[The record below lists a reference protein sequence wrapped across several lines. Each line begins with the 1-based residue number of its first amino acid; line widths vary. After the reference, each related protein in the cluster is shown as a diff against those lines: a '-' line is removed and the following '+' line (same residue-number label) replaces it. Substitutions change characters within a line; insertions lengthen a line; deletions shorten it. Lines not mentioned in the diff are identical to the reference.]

1 MHILIS
7 ALHRASKPTGV
18 CRYAAN
24 LAECLADTPEITK
37 VTLIVGSWQQKYFA
51 TDFNLCLNKINIV
64 NVNIKNSSLSR
75 NNWFLLGL
83 PKLVHQLRPDL
94 VHLSFPLPFV
104 RSLFP
109 CPVISTVHDLYP
121 YELPE
126 NFGKIQAG
134 FNRLFLKQCVEQSNA
149 LTCVSQTTLDRLRFF
164 FPQLPAEQESTV
176 IYNVVDFQEVQPEVP
191 EFFSGQE
198 SIPFLLSVAQHRKN
212 KNLNLLIYSYGFLLR
227 MKKIDARTKLILVG
241 SQGPETENLIRQIEE
256 LKLQNNV
263 HLLSSIN
270 DRELSWLYQKCQS
283 FIMPSSTE
291 GFCLPLAEA
300 MHLSC
305 KVVCSDIP
313 IFREIGS
320 VECVYFSLQD
330 NPIGNLAQ
338 AIAQVI
344 QQPSMVSKSARFSK
358 LTITNQYLQCYS
370 SILQNM
376 NQGQLELDL
385 PNYQRSAKTT

>member
-1 MHILIS
+1 MHVLIS

-37 VTLIVGSWQQKYFA
+37 VTLIVGSWQREYFA
-51 TDFNLCLNKINIV
+51 TAFNLCFNKINIV
-64 NVNIKNSSLSR
+64 SVDIKNSSLSR
-75 NNWFLLGL
+75 NSWFLLGL
-83 PKLVHQLRPDL
+83 PKLAHQLSPDL

-126 NFGKIQAG
+126 NFGKIQAT
-134 FNRLFLKQCVEQSNA
+134 FNRLFLQQCVGQSDA

-164 FPQLPAEQESTV
+164 FPQLPAQQESTV
-176 IYNVVDFQEVQPEVP
+176 IYNVVDFKEVQPEIP
-191 EFFSGQE
+191 KFFRGKE

-227 MKKIDARTKLILVG
+227 MKKIDAATKLILVG
-241 SQGPETENLIRQIEE
+241 SQGPETENLMRQIED
-256 LKLQNNV
+256 LKLQDNV

-270 DRELSWLYQKCQS
+270 DGELSWLYQQCQS
-283 FIMPSSTE
+283 FIMPSSIE

-320 VECVYFSLQD
+320 AECVYFSLQD

-338 AIAQVI
+338 AISQVM
-344 QQPSMVSKSARFSK
+344 QQPPLVSKSGQFSK
-358 LTITNQYLQCYS
+358 LNITKQYLQFYF
-370 SILQNM
+370 SIVKNV
-376 NQGQLELDL
+376 NRGQLELGL
-385 PNYQRSAKTT
+385 PNYQEPAKTT

>member
-1 MHILIS
+1 MHVLIS

-37 VTLIVGSWQQKYFA
+37 VTLIVGSWQRDYFSTA
-51 TDFNLCLNKINIV
+51 FNLCFTKINIV
-64 NVNIKNSSLSR
+64 SINIKNSSLSR
-75 NNWFLLGL
+75 NSWFMLGL
-83 PKLVHQLRPDL
+83 PKLAHQLHPDL

-126 NFGKIQAG
+126 NFVKLQAH
-134 FNRLFLKQCVEQSNA
+134 FNRLFLQRCVEQSDA

-164 FPQLPAEQESTV
+164 FPQLSAEQESTV
-176 IYNVVDFQEVQPEVP
+176 IYNVVDFKEVQPEIP
-191 EFFSGQE
+191 ESFRGKE
-198 SIPFLLSVAQHRKN
+198 NLPFLLSVAQHRKN
-212 KNLNLLIYSYGFLLR
+212 KNLNLLIYAYGFLLR
-227 MKKIDARTKLILVG
+227 MKKIDAATKLILVG
-241 SQGPETENLIRQIEE
+241 SQGPETENLICQIKE
-256 LKLQNNV
+256 LKLESNV
-263 HLLSSIN
+263 YLLSSIN
-270 DRELSWLYQKCQS
+270 DRELSWLYQQCQL
-283 FIMPSSTE
+283 FVMPSSIE

-320 VECVYFSLQD
+320 AECVYFSLQD

-338 AIAQVI
+338 AVSQALQR
-344 QQPSMVSKSARFSK
+344 PSVVSTSGRFSK
-358 LTITNQYLQCYS
+358 LNITNQYLQFYS
-370 SILQNM
+370 SIVKNIDRDQF
-376 NQGQLELDL
+376 ELDL
-385 PNYQRSAKTT
+385 PNYQKPAKTT

>member
-1 MHILIS
+1 MHVLIS

-24 LAECLADTPEITK
+24 LAECLADTSEITK
-37 VTLIVGSWQQKYFA
+37 VTLIVGSWQREYFA
-51 TDFNLCLNKINIV
+51 TAFNLCFNKINIV
-64 NVNIKNSSLSR
+64 NVDIKNSSLSR
-75 NNWFLLGL
+75 NSWFFLGL
-83 PKLVHQLRPDL
+83 PKLAQRLNPDL

-126 NFGKIQAG
+126 NFGKIQAR
-134 FNRLFLKQCVEQSNA
+134 FNRLFLKQCVEQSDA
-149 LTCVSQTTLDRLRFF
+149 LTCVSETTLDRLRFF
-164 FPQLPAEQESTV
+164 FPQLPTEQESTV
-176 IYNVVDFQEVQPEVP
+176 IYNVVDFKEVQPEIP
-191 EFFSGQE
+191 KFFRGQE
-198 SIPFLLSVAQHRKN
+198 NIPFLLSVAQHRKN

-227 MKKIDARTKLILVG
+227 MKKIDAGTKLILVG
-241 SQGPETENLIRQIEE
+241 SQGPETENLMRQIAE
-256 LKLQNNV
+256 LKLQDHV

-270 DRELSWLYQKCQS
+270 DGELSWLYQQCQS
-283 FIMPSSTE
+283 FIMPSSIE

-300 MHLSC
+300 IHLSC

-320 VECVYFSLQD
+320 ADCVYFSLQN

-338 AIAQVI
+338 AISQVM
-344 QQPSMVSKSARFSK
+344 QRPPVVSKYARFSK
-358 LTITNQYLQCYS
+358 LNITNQYLQFYAS
-370 SILQNM
+370 FMKNV
-376 NQGQLELDL
+376 NQDQLELGL
-385 PNYQRSAKTT
+385 PNYQKPAKTT

>member
-1 MHILIS
+1 MHVLIS

-37 VTLIVGSWQQKYFA
+37 VTLIVGAWQREYFSTA
-51 TDFNLCLNKINIV
+51 FNLCFNKINIV
-64 NVNIKNSSLSR
+64 SVDIKNSSLSR
-75 NNWFLLGL
+75 NSWFLLGL
-83 PKLVHQLRPDL
+83 PQLAHRLRPDL
-94 VHLSFPLPFV
+94 VHLSFPLPFA

-126 NFGKIQAG
+126 NFGKLHAG
-134 FNRLFLKQCVEQSNA
+134 FNRLFLKQCVVQSDA

-164 FPQLPAEQESTV
+164 FPDLSAEQESTV
-176 IYNVVDFQEVQPEVP
+176 IYNVVDFKEVQMEVP
-191 EFFSGQE
+191 EFFRGQE
-198 SIPFLLSVAQHRKN
+198 STPFLLSVAQHRKN

-227 MKKIDARTKLILVG
+227 MKKIDTATKLILVG

-256 LKLQNNV
+256 LKLQDNV

-270 DRELSWLYQKCQS
+270 DGELSWLYQQCQS
-283 FIMPSSTE
+283 FIMPSSIE

-320 VECVYFSLQD
+320 AECVYFSLQD

-338 AIAQVI
+338 AISQVI
-344 QQPSMVSKSARFSK
+344 QQPSVVSKSARFSK
-358 LTITNQYLQCYS
+358 LNISNQYLQFYS
-370 SILQNM
+370 SIVQNV
-376 NQGQLELDL
+376 NRGQFELGV
-385 PNYQRSAKTT
+385 PNYQEPAKTI

>member
-1 MHILIS
+1 MHVLIS

-37 VTLIVGSWQQKYFA
+37 VTLIVGSWQREYFA
-51 TDFNLCLNKINIV
+51 TAFNLCFKKINIV
-64 NVNIKNSSLSR
+64 SVDIKNSSLSR
-75 NNWFLLGL
+75 NSWFMLGL
-83 PKLVHQLRPDL
+83 PKLAHQLRPDL
-94 VHLSFPLPFV
+94 VHLSFPLPFA

-126 NFGKIQAG
+126 NFGKIQAS
-134 FNRLFLKQCVEQSNA
+134 FNRLFLKQCVGQSDA
-149 LTCVSQTTLDRLRFF
+149 LTCVSQTTLDRLKFF
-164 FPQLPAEQESTV
+164 FPQLPAEQKSTV
-176 IYNVVDFQEVQPEVP
+176 IYNVVDFQEIQPEVP
-191 EFFSGQE
+191 KFFSGQE

-227 MKKIDARTKLILVG
+227 MKKIDAATKLILVG
-241 SQGPETENLIRQIEE
+241 SQGPETENLMRQIED
-256 LKLQNNV
+256 LKLQDNV

-270 DRELSWLYQKCQS
+270 DGELSWLYQHCQS
-283 FIMPSSTE
+283 FIMPSSIE

-320 VECVYFSLQD
+320 ATCVYFSLQD

-338 AIAQVI
+338 AISQVI
-344 QQPSMVSKSARFSK
+344 QQPPVVSKSGQFSK
-358 LTITNQYLQCYS
+358 LNITKQYVQFYS
-370 SILQNM
+370 SIVKNV
-376 NQGQLELDL
+376 NRGQLELGL
-385 PNYQRSAKTT
+385 PNYQEPAKTT

>member
-1 MHILIS
+1 MHVLIS

-37 VTLIVGSWQQKYFA
+37 VTLIVGSWQREYFA
-51 TDFNLCLNKINIV
+51 TAFSLCFNKINIV
-64 NVNIKNSSLSR
+64 SVDIKNSSLSR
-75 NNWFLLGL
+75 NSWFLLGL
-83 PKLVHQLRPDL
+83 PKLAHQLSPNL

-126 NFGKIQAG
+126 NFGKIQAT
-134 FNRLFLKQCVEQSNA
+134 FNRLFLQQCVGQSDA

-164 FPQLPAEQESTV
+164 FPQLPAQQESTV
-176 IYNVVDFQEVQPEVP
+176 IYNVVDFKEVQPEAP
-191 EFFSGQE
+191 KFFRGKE

-227 MKKIDARTKLILVG
+227 MKKIDAATKLILVG
-241 SQGPETENLIRQIEE
+241 SQGPETENLMRQIED

-270 DRELSWLYQKCQS
+270 DGELSWLYQQCQS
-283 FIMPSSTE
+283 FIMPSSIE

-338 AIAQVI
+338 AISQVM
-344 QQPSMVSKSARFSK
+344 QQPPLVSKSGQFSK
-358 LTITNQYLQCYS
+358 LNITKQYLQFYS
-370 SILQNM
+370 SIVKNV
-376 NQGQLELDL
+376 NRGQLELGL
-385 PNYQRSAKTT
+385 PNYQEPAKTT

>member
-1 MHILIS
+1 MHVLIS

-24 LAECLADTPEITK
+24 LAECLADMPEITK
-37 VTLIVGSWQQKYFA
+37 VTLIVGAWQQKYFA
-51 TDFNLCLNKINIV
+51 TAFNLCLNKINIV

-75 NNWFLLGL
+75 NSWFLLGL
-83 PKLVHQLRPDL
+83 PKLVHQLSPDL

-134 FNRLFLKQCVEQSNA
+134 FNRLFLKQCVEQSDA

-164 FPQLPAEQESTV
+164 FPQLPVEQESTV
-176 IYNVVDFQEVQPEVP
+176 IYNVVDFKEVQPEVP

-198 SIPFLLSVAQHRKN
+198 NIPFLLSVAQHRKN

-227 MKKIDARTKLILVG
+227 MRKIDARTKLILVG

-256 LKLQNNV
+256 LKLQDNV

-270 DRELSWLYQKCQS
+270 DRELSWLYQQCQS

-338 AIAQVI
+338 AISQVI
-344 QQPSMVSKSARFSK
+344 QQPSMVSKSVRFSK

-385 PNYQRSAKTT
+385 PNYQGSAKTT

>member
-1 MHILIS
+1 MHVLIS

-24 LAECLADTPEITK
+24 LAECLADNSEITK
-37 VTLIVGSWQQKYFA
+37 VTLIVGAWQREYFA
-51 TDFNLCLNKINIV
+51 TAFNLCFTKINIV
-64 NVNIKNSSLSR
+64 SVDIKNSSLSR
-75 NNWFLLGL
+75 NSWFLLGL
-83 PKLVHQLRPDL
+83 PKLAYQLRPDL
-94 VHLSFPLPFV
+94 VHLSFPMPFV

-126 NFGKIQAG
+126 NFGKLQAR
-134 FNRLFLKQCVEQSNA
+134 FNRLFLQQCVGQSDA

-164 FPQLPAEQESTV
+164 FPQLPAEQKSTV
-176 IYNVVDFQEVQPEVP
+176 IYNIVDFKEVQPEVP
-191 EFFSGQE
+191 TFFKGKD

-227 MKKIDARTKLILVG
+227 MHKIDAATKLILVG
-241 SQGPETENLIRQIEE
+241 SQGPETENLMGQIKE
-256 LKLQNNV
+256 LKLQDNV

-270 DRELSWLYQKCQS
+270 DGELSWLYQQCQS
-283 FIMPSSTE
+283 FIMPSSIE

-300 MHLSC
+300 MYSSC

-320 VECVYFSLQD
+320 AECLYFSLQD

-338 AIAQVI
+338 AISQII
-344 QQPSMVSKSARFSK
+344 QSPAVVGKSVKFSK
-358 LTITNQYLQCYS
+358 LNITNQYLQLYS
-370 SILQNM
+370 SMVENV
-376 NQGQLELDL
+376 NQGQFELGL
-385 PNYQRSAKTT
+385 SNYQESAKTI